1 MKKTV
6 LSFAIILLATVLIL
20 LIGASFVASSSAVA
34 HAAYAQAAV
43 AAETGTSVSVIKA
56 PVSNLKDNEF
66 AGISTLKI
74 IVNDADAFYIPE
86 SYFVIFKMNVP
97 NSEMKMV
104 QYSYDYSKTPRLRDF
119 FVASGEKSDL
129 LLSGGADE
137 ESETRKLFPDV
148 TLYLK
153 DDVSEATVGNRLIT
167 SDYTLKLL
175 GFSADGS
182 QVYVDAVY
190 NGELA
195 ASGFIAKADLK
206 AFNVPYQE
214 RSQAERDAILA
225 AQNQPDPTKGDLIPP
240 DNTSVALRVV
250 IIIGITIPALLI
262 AFFLFKPT
270 KGEQAY
276 AKKTVRSRRRKD
288 EYDYDNPR
296 SYRDRRQAR
305 DDDESNPRDDDYE
318 RSRRSRDDDYDRD
331 RRSSRD
337 EDYDRDRRSSRDD
350 RYDDRN
356 GRDRRDRYD
365 DRDNR
370 RDYDDRR

>member
-1 MKKTV
+1 MKKA
-6 LSFAIILLATVLIL
+6 LASILIILLSAVLIL
-20 LIGASFVASSSAVA
+20 LIGAGFVASSSAVA
-34 HAAYAQAAV
+34 HAADAQT
-43 AAETGTSVSVIKA
+43 ETPTSVSVIKA

-74 IVNDADAFYIPE
+74 IVNDVDEFYIPE

-119 FVASGEKSDL
+119 FVASGEPSDIL
-129 LLSGGADE
+129 VSGGADD
-137 ESETRKLFPDV
+137 ESELRKLFPDV
-148 TLYLK
+148 TLHLK

-167 SDYTLKLL
+167 SAYTLKLL
-175 GFSADGS
+175 GFNADGS
-182 QVYVDAVY
+182 QVYVDAVL
-190 NGELA
+190 GGDVT
-195 ASGFIAKADLK
+195 SGFIAKDSLK

-214 RSQAERDAILA
+214 RSQAERDALLA
-225 AQNQPDPTKGDLIPP
+225 EQNKPHPEKGDLVPP
-240 DNTSVALRVV
+240 NTSVALRIVL
-250 IIIGITIPALLI
+250 IIGIAIPALLI
-262 AFFLFKPT
+262 VFFLFKPT

-276 AKKTVRSRRRKD
+276 AKKTVRRSRKKD

-296 SYRDRRQAR
+296 SYRDRRRSR
-305 DDDESNPRDDDYE
+305 DDDDRNSRDDDYE

-337 EDYDRDRRSSRDD
+337 DDYDRDSRSSRGDRD

-356 GRDRRDRYD
+356 SRDRRDRYD
-365 DRDNR
+365 DRDDR